1 MKEIRH
7 PHTLATYG
15 IDPDTELVRVTD
27 KGKTGLYTMT
37 GEWRSGDVFDVDPQM
52 CLWVGG
58 PNPANRYAG
67 SFRQL

>member
-15 IDPDTELVRVTD
+15 IDEETGLVRVTD
-27 KGKTGLYTMT
+27 DNRTGLFTMN
-37 GEWRSGDVFDVDPQM
+37 GEWRSGDVFDVDPMM

-58 PNPANRYAG
+58 PNPTHRYAG